1 MRIQTTDSQSKLNM
15 DDRGTGNEKVSL
27 STAYVAE
34 GTYPADICVLR
45 YALERNARAKPND
58 IFAAFEGGERW
69 TFAQIL
75 RQVESLAGNLHELGV
90 RQGDHVVL
98 VLPTSALALR
108 AMFAINYL
116 GAVYVPVN
124 PALKGSS
131 LEHVLHDA
139 GAAFAIVHDSVL
151 DRVLAAAPPGLTTI
165 VRSSEETAPA
175 PPAGIAIHGVCVLT
189 RPAAPP
195 PAPPKPIRPF
205 DLQSIIY
212 TSGTTGRSK
221 GVLSSYMHSYSC
233 VGPDAWNCLTAD
245 DRQLLH
251 MPIFHIGGAFIA
263 CVSLCVGSS
272 IAVVSH
278 FRTEA
283 FWDQIRELEVTSA
296 FLLGA
301 MATFLLKQPPHPRDR
316 HHGLRMVFIVPL
328 GQSGPAFH
336 ARFGVDVFTLFNMTE
351 ICTPLISR
359 ANPSKDSICGRPR
372 AGVEV
377 RLVDE
382 NDCSVGIGEV
392 GQLIL
397 RSEAPWAMNHGYN
410 NNPQATADAW
420 RNGWFHTGDAFI
432 RDADG
437 DYRFVDRLKDAIRRR
452 GENISSYEIEV
463 ELLSHPGIREA
474 AAISVPSEFS
484 EDEVLV
490 VLAPATG
497 ASLDPQEI
505 IQHLLPRMAHHMVPR
520 FIRIIDEL
528 PKTPTAKVE
537 KHILRSEGVTA
548 DTWDR
553 ERAGIPVRREKI

>member
-1 MRIQTTDSQSKLNM
+1 MGHS
-15 DDRGTGNEKVSL
+15 GTEHDKVPL
-27 STAYVAE
+27 SASYVAE
-34 GTYPADICVLR
+34 GTYPAEICVLR
-45 YALERNARAKPND
+45 YALQRNARDRPD
-58 IFAAFEGGERW
+58 EIFAAFEGGERW
-69 TFAQIL
+69 TFAQTL
-75 RQVESLAGNLHELGV
+75 HAVESLAGNLHELGV

-98 VLPTSALALR
+98 VLPTSPLALR
-108 AMFAINYL
+108 VMFAINYL

-131 LEHVLHDA
+131 LEHVLHNA
-139 GAAFAIVHDSVL
+139 GAKLAVIHDSVL
-151 DRVLAAAPPGLTTI
+151 DRVMAAAPPALVTM
-165 VRSSEETAPA
+165 VRSSDDEMKQQPDAV
-175 PPAGIAIHGVCVLT
+175 AIHGVSVLT
-189 RPAAPP
+189 KTSAPP
-195 PAPPKPIRPF
+195 PEPARPIQPF
-205 DLQSIIY
+205 DTQSIIY

-221 GVLSSYMHSYSC
+221 GVLSSYMHAFSC
-233 VGPDAWNCLTAD
+233 VGPDAWNCLTAR

-263 CVSLCVGSS
+263 TVALCVGSS
-272 IAVVSH
+272 IGVVSH

-283 FWDQIRELEVTSA
+283 FWDQVRELQVTSA

-301 MATFLLKQPPHPRDR
+301 MATFLLKQPPNPGDR
-316 HHGLRMVFIVPL
+316 NHGLRMAFIVPL
-328 GQSGPAFH
+328 GQSARPFH
-336 ARFGVDVFTLFNMTE
+336 ERFGVDVVTLFNMTE

-359 ANPSKDSICGRPR
+359 TNPQKDNICGRPR

-382 NDCSVGIGEV
+382 HDCSVRDGEV

-397 RSEAPWAMNHGYN
+397 RTEAPWAMNHGYN

-463 ELLSHPGIREA
+463 ELLSHPCVREA
-474 AAISVPSEFS
+474 AAIPVPSEFS

-490 VLAPATG
+490 VLAPAGG
-497 ASLDPQEI
+497 ASIDPEDI
-505 IQHLLPRMAHHMVPR
+505 IRHLLPRMARHMVPR
-520 FIRIIDEL
+520 YIRVIDEL

-537 KHILRSEGVTA
+537 KHVLRAQGLTD

-553 ERAGIPVRREKI
+553 ERAGIVLRREAI

>member
-1 MRIQTTDSQSKLNM
+1 MSDA
-15 DDRGTGNEKVSL
+15 GTGNDQARL
-27 STAYVAE
+27 SAAYVPG

-45 YALERNARAKPND
+45 YALERHARTKPNA
-58 IFAAFEGGERW
+58 IFAAFESGERW
-69 TFAQIL
+69 TFAQTL
-75 RQVESLAGNLHELGV
+75 DHVASLAANLHELGV
-90 RQGDHVVL
+90 RQGDHVL
-98 VLPTSALALR
+98 LMMPTCPLALR

-131 LEHVLHDA
+131 LEHVLHNA
-139 GAAFAIVHDSVL
+139 GAMLALIHESVV
-151 DRVLAAAPPGLTTI
+151 DRAMAAAPPELQTI
-165 VRSSEETAPA
+165 VSSANVVVPA
-175 PPAGIAIHGVCVLT
+175 RGTVIVHDVSVITKAAAG
-189 RPAAPP
+189 PP
-195 PAPPKPIRPF
+195 PPPSRPIQPF

-263 CVSLCVGSS
+263 TVALCVGSS
-272 IAVVSH
+272 IGVVSH

-283 FWDQIRELEVTSA
+283 FWDQVRELEITSA

-301 MATFLLKQPPHPRDR
+301 MATFLLKQPPHPADRDQK
-316 HHGLRMVFIVPL
+316 LRMVFIGPL
-328 GQSGPAFH
+328 GQSGPAFQH
-336 ARFGVDVFTLFNMTE
+336 RFGADVFTLFNMTE
-351 ICTPLISR
+351 ICTPLISK
-359 ANPSKDSICGRPR
+359 ANPTKDNICGRPR

-377 RLVDE
+377 RLV
-382 NDCSVGIGEV
+382 NAHDCSVGVGEP
-392 GQLIL
+392 GQMIL
-397 RSEAPWAMNHGYN
+397 RTEAPWAMNHGYN

-420 RNGWFHTGDAFI
+420 RNGWFHTGDIFI
-432 RDADG
+432 QDQDG
-437 DYRFVDRLKDAIRRR
+437 DYRFVDRLKDTIRRR

-463 ELLSHPGIREA
+463 ELLSHPAVREA
-474 AAISVPSEFS
+474 AAVPVPSEFS

-490 VLAPATG
+490 VLAPASG
-497 ASLDPQEI
+497 ASIDPEDI
-505 IQHLLPRMAHHMVPR
+505 IRHLLPRLAHHMVPR
-520 FIRIIDEL
+520 YIRIIDEL

-537 KHILRSEGVTA
+537 KHVLRAQGLTS

-553 ERAGIPVRREKI
+553 ERAGMMLRRETF

>member
-1 MRIQTTDSQSKLNM
+1 MNTS
-15 DDRGTGNEKVSL
+15 GTANDKVPL
-27 STAYVAE
+27 SAGYAAE

-45 YALERNARAKPND
+45 YALERNARCKPGE

-69 TFAQIL
+69 TFAQTL
-75 RQVESLAGNLHELGV
+75 REVESLAGNLHELGV

-98 VLPTSALALR
+98 VLPTSPLALR
-108 AMFAINYL
+108 VMFAVNYL

-131 LEHVLHDA
+131 LEHVLLDA
-139 GAAFAIVHDSVL
+139 GAALAIVHDSVL
-151 DRVLAAAPPGLTTI
+151 DRVLAAAPPALKTV
-165 VRSSEETAPA
+165 VRSSGAATASSG
-175 PPAGIAIHGVCVLT
+175 GISVLNVSALT
-189 RPAAPP
+189 KPSAPP
-195 PAPPKPIRPF
+195 PAPPRPIRPF
-205 DLQSIIY
+205 DTQSIIY

-221 GVLSSYMHSYSC
+221 GVLSSYMHAYSC

-263 CVSLCVGSS
+263 TVALCVGSS

-283 FWDQIRELEVTSA
+283 FWDQVRELEVTSA

-301 MATFLLKQPPHPRDR
+301 MATFLLKQPPGARDR
-316 HHGLRMVFIVPL
+316 DHNLRMVFIVPL
-328 GQSGPAFH
+328 GQSGRAFRE
-336 ARFGVDVFTLFNMTE
+336 RFGVDVFTIFNMTE

-359 ANPSKDSICGRPR
+359 ANPAKDSICGRPR

-382 NDCSVGIGEV
+382 NDCSVRDGEV

-397 RSEAPWAMNHGYN
+397 RTEAPWAMNHGYN

-463 ELLSHPGIREA
+463 ELLSHPAVREA
-474 AAISVPSEFS
+474 AAIPVPSEFS

-490 VLAPATG
+490 VLAPAAG
-497 ASLDPQEI
+497 ASIDPEDI
-505 IQHLLPRMAHHMVPR
+505 IQHLLPRMARHMVPR
-520 FIRIIDEL
+520 FIRVIDEL

-537 KHILRSEGVTA
+537 KHVLRAEGLTA

-553 ERAGIPVRREKI
+553 ESAGILLRRDKI

>member
-1 MRIQTTDSQSKLNM
+1 M
-15 DDRGTGNEKVSL
+15 DYSGKGNDKVPL
-27 STAYVAE
+27 SAAYVAE

-45 YALERNARAKPND
+45 YALERNARSKPD
-58 IFAAFEGGERW
+58 EIFAAFEGGERW
-69 TFAQIL
+69 TFAQTMQ
-75 RQVESLAGNLHELGV
+75 QVEGLAGNIHELGV

-98 VLPTSALALR
+98 VLPTSPLALR

-131 LEHVLHDA
+131 LEHVLHNA
-139 GAAFAIVHDSVL
+139 GAAIALVHDTVL
-151 DRVLAAAPPGLTTI
+151 DRVLAAAPPALRAI
-165 VRSSEETAPA
+165 VRSGDAATMTTPEGVT
-175 PPAGIAIHGVCVLT
+175 IHGVSVLSKT
-189 RPAAPP
+189 AASP
-195 PAPPKPIRPF
+195 PAPPKPIQPF

-263 CVSLCVGSS
+263 TVALCVGSS

-283 FWDQIRELEVTSA
+283 FWDQVRELEVTSA

-301 MATFLLKQPPHPRDR
+301 TATFLLKQPPHPRDR
-316 HHGLRMVFIVPL
+316 DHRLRMVFIVPL

-336 ARFGVDVFTLFNMTE
+336 DRFGADVFTLFNMTE

-359 ANPSKDSICGRPR
+359 ANPAKDSICGCPR
-372 AGVEV
+372 AGIEV

-397 RSEAPWAMNHGYN
+397 RTEAPWAMNHGYN

-463 ELLSHPGIREA
+463 ELLSHPSVREA
-474 AAISVPSEFS
+474 AAIPVPSEFS
-484 EDEVLV
+484 EDEVLA
-490 VLAPATG
+490 VLAPASG
-497 ASLDPQEI
+497 ASIDPEDI
-505 IQHLLPRMAHHMVPR
+505 IRHLLPRMAHHMVPR
-520 FIRIIDEL
+520 FIRVIDEL

-537 KHILRSEGVTA
+537 KHVLRAEGLTA

-553 ERAGIPVRREKI
+553 ERAGISIRREKL

>member
-1 MRIQTTDSQSKLNM
+1 MNHP
-15 DDRGTGNEKVSL
+15 GTANDKVPL
-27 STAYVAE
+27 SPAYLAE
-34 GTYPADICVLR
+34 GTYSADICVLR
-45 YALERNARAKPND
+45 YALERNARAKPD
-58 IFAAFEGGERW
+58 AIFAAFEGGERW
-69 TFAQIL
+69 TFVQTL
-75 RQVESLAGNLHELGV
+75 QQVENLAGNLHELGV

-98 VLPTSALALR
+98 VLPTSPLALR
-108 AMFAINYL
+108 AMFAVNYL

-124 PALKGSS
+124 PALKGLS
-131 LEHVLHDA
+131 LEHVLHNA
-139 GAAFAIVHDSVL
+139 GAAFAFVHDGVL
-151 DRVLAAAPPGLTTI
+151 DRVLAAAPDGLTTI
-165 VRSSEETAPA
+165 VRSSDETAPS
-175 PPAGIAIHGVCVLT
+175 PPTGIAVHGVSVLT

-195 PAPPKPIRPF
+195 PAPPRPIRPF

-221 GVLSSYMHSYSC
+221 GVLSSYMHAYSC
-233 VGPDAWNCLTAD
+233 VGPDAWNCLNAD

-263 CVSLCVGSS
+263 TVALCVGSS

-278 FRTEA
+278 FRTEV
-283 FWDQIRELEVTSA
+283 FWDQIRELQVTSA

-316 HHGLRMVFIVPL
+316 DHHLRMVFIVPL
-328 GQSGPAFH
+328 GQSGPAFRE
-336 ARFGVDVFTLFNMTE
+336 RFGVDVFTLFNMTE
-351 ICTPLISR
+351 ICTPLISG
-359 ANPSKDSICGRPR
+359 ANPAKHSICGRPR

-377 RLVDE
+377 RLVDD
-382 NDCSVGIGEV
+382 NDCSVGNGEV

-397 RSEAPWAMNHGYN
+397 RTEAPWAMNHGYN
-410 NNPQATADAW
+410 SNPQATADAW

-463 ELLSHPGIREA
+463 ELLSHPSIREA
-474 AAISVPSEFS
+474 AAIPVPSEFS

-490 VLAPATG
+490 VLAPAAG
-497 ASLDPQEI
+497 ASLDPEEI
-505 IQHLLPRMAHHMVPR
+505 FRHLLPRMAHHMVPR

-537 KHILRSEGVTA
+537 KHVLRAEGITA

-553 ERAGIPVRREKI
+553 ERAGMSIQREKI